1 MKIILTFIFFLFA
14 GLQFPLPAFADI
26 LSSWQDPDAYKP
38 DPVLFLHGF
47 AGGATKDWNTISNYL
62 APIFSKY
69 TRVGSGEYSGTYY
82 LERVSFNDP
91 NGSVDTPE
99 GGGDGWADI
108 VNKRVQQ
115 LREIYKFKNTPLK
128 FNLVCHSMGGLAA
141 REYAT
146 NDKYNNSYANISKII
161 TIATPHAGSPL
172 ATVKFK
178 QNVLKVNQYYW
189 EVPYYEKSKVIFESH
204 EVGLLANLAQGPGK
218 VKLQG
223 EAIKDL
229 SIGSEFLSRLNS
241 RIQNPSITKFIIYGH
256 VKSIYNTW
264 FFGHFYPNDDE
275 CGDEIVPID
284 NQKGNDIMTHY
295 PVWSTWVWK
304 TDEDKIADVRLDH
317 SQELGSTDTA
327 QKVLSFL
334 DSAVPEFEITNPN
347 PEQITEIHTNSLQ
360 IKGKVY
366 KEYLPADSKLI
377 INVWRQDG
385 WALTNQLGPLK
396 PSNLWQPGNVD
407 SPVAEI
413 DQGIFFPGNGTYTVS
428 CQIINP
434 AGLRSEIKYFMV
446 KVVIASTNI
455 VVHAHNPEGKEI
467 ASILGMDTI
476 CRSGNCVE
484 IYDGANLIGYG
495 ANSVQAH
502 NKPIALASGSHIV
515 KVKFNGMTQEQTLN
529 LEPNATKM
537 LTFTFSRAQ
546 SHDFKEFWR
555 LAPTGTLSGSG
566 SGNGY
571 IGGHIGRDL
580 LELGTIPGLHINLQ
594 VWGGALWYDVSG
606 SASVTVT
613 EHTISA
619 YAEQFGSGKEYIWG
633 VWRDLPN
640 CCGDSEGGARIET
653 HATVVKYINIPDPA
667 PLGFGQWFLQNTNP
681 NYSSYGYAAAKNVV
695 NSEEYI
701 ASGVATCTYQE
712 STYQPEPDAVISSV
726 PYDISG
732 SGV

>member
-1 MKIILTFIFFLFA
+1 MKIILTLIFFLFA
-14 GLQFPLPAFADI
+14 SQQFPALSSASV
-26 LSSWQDPDAYKP
+26 LSSWEDQDAYKP
-38 DPVLFLHGF
+38 EPVLFLHGF
-47 AGGATKDWNTISNYL
+47 AGGAAKDWNTISNYL

-128 FNLVCHSMGGLAA
+128 FNFVCHSMGGLAA

-146 NDKYNNSYANISKII
+146 NDKYINSYANISKII

-204 EVGLLANLAQGPGK
+204 EIGLLANLAQGPGK

-229 SIGSEFLSRLNS
+229 SIGSEFLTRLNS
-241 RIQNPSITKFIIYGH
+241 RTPDPSITKFIIYGH

-275 CGDEIVPID
+275 CGDEVVPID
-284 NQKGNDIMTHY
+284 SQKGKDIMTHY

-304 TDEDKIADVRLDH
+304 TDNDKMADVRLDH

-327 QKVLSFL
+327 EKVFAFL

-366 KEYLPADSKLI
+366 KEYLPADCKLI

-385 WALTNQLGPLK
+385 WALTNQIGSLK
-396 PSNLWQPGNVD
+396 PSNLWQPGNPD

-413 DQGIFFPGNGTYTVS
+413 DQGIYFPGNGTYTVS

-446 KVVIASTNI
+446 KVVITSTNI

-467 ASILGMDTI
+467 ASILGMDSFTAG
-476 CRSGNCVE
+476 RNCVE
-484 IYDGANLIGYG
+484 IYDNNILIGGG
-495 ANSVQAH
+495 ATNAQTH
-502 NKPIALASGSHIV
+502 NKPINLTSGDHQI
-515 KVKFNGMTQEQTLN
+515 KVKFNGMTKEQVFN
-529 LEPNATKM
+529 LEPNTTKI
-537 LTFTFSRAQ
+537 LTFTFERAQ
-546 SHDFKEFWR
+546 SHDYKEFWH
-555 LAPTGTLSGSG
+555 LAPAGTLSGSG
-566 SGNGY
+566 SGSGY
-571 IGGHIGRDL
+571 IGDNTGRDL
-580 LELGTIPGLHINLQ
+580 LDIGNIPGLHINLQ
-594 VWGGALWYDVSG
+594 VWGGALEYQVSG
-606 SASVTVT
+606 SATITVS
-613 EHTISA
+613 EHAISA
-619 YAEQFGSGKEYIWG
+619 SAEQFGTCRQYYWYE
-633 VWRDLPN
+633 WRDLPN
-640 CCGDSEGGARIET
+640 CCGGARIGAG
-653 HATVVKYINIPDPA
+653 ATVIKYINIPDSL
-667 PLGFGQWFLQNTNP
+667 PLGFDNWFLQGTDP
-681 NYSSYGYAAAKNVV
+681 NRDYAYAVPKKGV

-701 ASGVATCTYQE
+701 GGGVNTCTYQQD
-712 STYQPEPDAVISSV
+712 TYQPEPDAVISSV
-726 PYDISG
+726 PYDLAG